1 MIKQLKKITA
11 FLLMSV
17 VMIGAIPTVV
27 SADEKGDERNVIYVQ
42 APDEWENPCIW
53 AWNEDGTNAFE
64 AWPGEEMDK
73 EPSNEGWYYLW
84 VPSYANHVIINANSG
99 TVQTEEVILE
109 EGNAWV
115 TINDD
120 CSTSISYEAL
130 TDGEAPVYVDKFA
143 VHVQVDD
150 TWEEVSLLYGN
161 EQILLSK
168 GDDGLFSKKIPV
180 TAESVAITNG
190 TVTTEEISLDPAEV
204 WITVSDDGN
213 VDFSYVDPAKANV
226 ANITVSVMVPSDW
239 DGASLW
245 AWSAPDGTNVYTT
258 WPGEAFEEGKNGWLQ
273 KEIPGWVNSVII
285 NANEGSV
292 QTTDISVEA
301 EKDIWIVVN
310 DAEDFELSYE
320 EPVVEQE
327 DSDVSTDEVKDEAV
341 TTSSVANNDA
351 QNSAKTNMTSVV
363 IVVIAVIFVIAGG
376 VVFVIKKKK

>member
-341 TTSSVANNDA
+341 TTSSVANDDA